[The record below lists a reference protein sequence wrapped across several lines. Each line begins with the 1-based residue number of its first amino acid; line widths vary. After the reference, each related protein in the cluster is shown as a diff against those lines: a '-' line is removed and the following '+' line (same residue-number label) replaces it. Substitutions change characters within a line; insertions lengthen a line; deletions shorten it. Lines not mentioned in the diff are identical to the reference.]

1 MRRILSGKD
10 VQVTAVGVSLT
21 RPEDVL
27 DVAGKGVGWTS
38 GVAISM
44 VGVSDFWLEGE
55 RKRRVRIGVIRDS
68 RWQYLA
74 EKLR

>member
-1 MRRILSGKD
+1 MVRRILSEKD

-27 DVAGKGVGWTS
+27 EVAGKGVGWTS

-44 VGVSDFWLEGE
+44 VVVSDFWLEGE
-55 RKRRVRIGVIRDS
+55 GKR
-68 RWQYLA
+68 
-74 EKLR
+74 

>member
-1 MRRILSGKD
+1 MSRILSEKD

-27 DVAGKGVGWTS
+27 DAAGKGVGWTS

-44 VGVSDFWLEGE
+44 VVGSDFWVGGEG
-55 RKRRVRIGVIRDS
+55 KR
-68 RWQYLA
+68 
-74 EKLR
+74 